1 MKTLTTAATNSIGKQ
16 QRLTIVLDLGDR
28 SSHYWDQPLG
38 DWLHSHRSLNG

>member
-28 SSHYWDQPLG
+28 SSPLLG
-38 DWLHSHRSLNG
+38 SATW